1 MCSTIPRF
9 SGLLGR
15 LQTRLRRVPSITPP
29 SHGFIIDL
37 QVLGNAGVTGC
48 LEGFQDDVS
57 SFDQPLGTRG
67 AAGHLLQQ
75 VLLQGADMKQF
86 GLRRGHER
94 GLLHFVLLSILSH
107 PPLLRYFRVA
117 VLVVIVSI
125 LSIQSYHSWE
135 R

>member
-1 MCSTIPRF
+1 
-9 SGLLGR
+9 
-15 LQTRLRRVPSITPP
+15 RVPAVTPP
-29 SHGFIIDL
+29 SYGFISDL
-37 QVLGNAGVTGC
+37 QVMGNAAVTGC

-57 SFDQPLGTRG
+57 SFDQRLVTRG
-67 AAGHLLQQ
+67 AAGNLLQQ

-117 VLVVIVSI
+117 VLGGS
-125 LSIQSYHSWE
+125 SHSSKPLG
-135 R
+135 